1 MRDGGYFPATNTD
14 DGESLVDGPPSSEV
28 RALIERC
35 LNSDQIAMREL
46 MALYK
51 SLVFGL
57 CLRMLGHREDA
68 EDVTQEVF
76 VRVFRSLKSWDA
88 TREFRPWLLAI
99 AGNRCRTMLAA
110 RKRRAQPMEFVDDLP
125 DPTPDRQD
133 ERTLAEEL
141 MLALKDVRE
150 EYRRAFLLFH
160 EQELS
165 YAEIAAAMDVPV
177 GTIKTWVHRARR
189 ELIERLHR
197 RGVVLEVKNER

>member
-1 MRDGGYFPATNTD
+1 M
-14 DGESLVDGPPSSEV
+14 DGPPSSEV